1 MMPDVLLRTRFV
13 PAAVQGLL
21 TLAGAAAIAV
31 SLMAQQPPTS
41 AGSAAQKP
49 QGPPPSAG
57 GSRGAGPGTMSAPGA
72 GMQAQ
77 TRPPGMSGAAGD
89 GERQMLKVRSLYDA
103 AVAAGDIGAILDLC
117 ADDVLLM
124 PPGEPSVRGKEAM
137 RAWLVK
143 GRLPR
148 PGNASLSVRVMGD
161 AAVYRADPGASGPM
175 AAMGLAPKPR
185 GPEEQMRAEY
195 LLAKQPDGS
204 WKYQSV
210 IWNSVPPPAAK

>member
-1 MMPDVLLRTRFV
+1 MMPDVLLRTRLV
-13 PAAVQGLL
+13 SATVRGLLGIAAAAVLAAPLL
-21 TLAGAAAIAV
+21 
-31 SLMAQQPPTS
+31 AQQPPAG

-72 GMQAQ
+72 GMQAP

-89 GERQMLKVRSLYDA
+89 GERQMLKVRSAYDA
-103 AVAAGDIGAILDLC
+103 AVAAGDISAILDLC

-124 PPGEPSVRGKEAM
+124 PPGERSVRGKEAM

-148 PGNASLSVRVMGD
+148 PGKTGLSVRVTGD
-161 AAVYRADPGASGPM
+161 TAVYRADPGAPGPM

-195 LLAKQPDGS
+195 VLAKQPDGS